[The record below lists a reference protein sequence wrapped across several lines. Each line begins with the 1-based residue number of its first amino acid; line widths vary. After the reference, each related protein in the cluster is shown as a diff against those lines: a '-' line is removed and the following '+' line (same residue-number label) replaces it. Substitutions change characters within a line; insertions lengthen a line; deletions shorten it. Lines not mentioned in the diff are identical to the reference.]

1 MVFTT
6 DFKQRVFDTLQFNP
20 FLLPCMESLEAN
32 NPNRFR
38 LYIDLAMDEV
48 KKAIEPRILLDEGDR
63 LLWNGIVTQYTAIG
77 KIYTE
82 FMDQYNSE
90 LDSKKVKVNG

>member
-20 FLLPCMESLEAN
+20 FLLPCMESLETN

-48 KKAIEPRILLDEGDR
+48 KKAIEPRVLLDEGDR